1 MSKKPTDI
9 QLLQEAKDEQAKIVN
24 KLQKKL
30 DDKAAAEAKV
40 KAADLA
46 KRKKA
51 NEAYRAKRLNK
62 QYAVKQMV
70 GIVTQAAKDMLRD
83 VGGEAEDALF
93 DAVVKYQLSKQP
105 KKVVVKEEVKES
117 ADGTSKK

>member
-9 QLLQEAKDEQAKIVN
+9 QLLQEAKDEQAKIVS

-30 DDKAAAEAKV
+30 DEKAAADAKV

-62 QYAVKQMV
+62 HYAVKQMV
-70 GIVTQAAKDMLRD
+70 DIVTQAAKDMLRD
-83 VGGEAEDALF
+83 VGSDAEDALF

-105 KKVVVKEEVKES
+105 KKAVVKEEFKES